1 MLIAL
6 TAAGAT
12 ALRRLDKDSV
22 NQDRRGEPY
31 AASSGELRDL
41 AARIDRP
48 VYWAGERPGTRLELT
63 RTDTD
68 RVYVR
73 YLPPGVG
80 VADKRP
86 GFLTIASYPYPGAF
100 KAVSASLKRPGTVGL
115 PALNSGLVAWNT
127 KRPTSVYF
135 AARNSNVL
143 VEVFSPR
150 RNEAR
155 RLVLGGDVT
164 PVR

>member
-1 MLIAL
+1 M
-6 TAAGAT
+6 G
-12 ALRRLDKDSV
+12 RRTWRPRASCGTW
-22 NQDRRGEPY
+22 RR
-31 AASSGELRDL
+31 ASTGPSTGPASG
-41 AARIDRP
+41 RP
-48 VYWAGERPGTRLELT
+48 RGSKLT

-68 RVYVR
+68 RLFVR

-100 KAVSASLKRPGTVGL
+100 KAVSASLKRPHTVGL